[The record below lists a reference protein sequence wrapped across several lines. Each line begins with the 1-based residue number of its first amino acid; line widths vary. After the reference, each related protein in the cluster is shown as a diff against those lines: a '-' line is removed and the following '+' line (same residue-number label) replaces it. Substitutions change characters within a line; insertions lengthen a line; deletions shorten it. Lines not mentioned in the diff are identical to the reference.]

1 MQSMWTLMAVTF
13 GEDLSTLSAKKKQTK
28 KQHVELPVK
37 VTQNI
42 SHGLGSL
49 LPISV

>member
-1 MQSMWTLMAVTF
+1 MAVTF
-13 GEDLSTLSAKKKQTK
+13 GEDLSTLSAKKN
-28 KQHVELPVK
+28 H
-37 VTQNI
+37 I

>member
-1 MQSMWTLMAVTF
+1 MRTLMAVTF
-13 GEDLSTLSAKKKQTK
+13 GEDLSTLSAQKNPK